1 MTDYSF
7 SIFGGG
13 AAAGIW
19 QGEEGKLRSAEW
31 QRMNQVHGTTIV
43 EVFEYGEAP
52 EADALITRTHGLRIA
67 VKTADCIPL
76 ILADADAGVV
86 AAVHAGWRG
95 LTADIIPKVLERLV
109 SMGAEPRRVKVGIGP
124 SLGTECAEFSDPE
137 QEIPEKFH
145 WAIQG
150 RRVDLNGIA
159 LKQLLDGG
167 IREEN
172 IEWLK
177 TCTHC
182 DPAWPSWRRNKTS
195 ERFLTWIELTPS
207 ASPELSH

>member
-7 SIFGGG
+7 SIFGSG
-13 AAAGIW
+13 AKAGIW
-19 QGEEGKLRSAEW
+19 RDGAEEPT

-43 EVFEYGEAP
+43 EVNRYGEEP
-52 EADALITRTHGLRIA
+52 EADALITRVPGLRIA

-76 ILADADAGVV
+76 VLADETAGLV

-95 LTADIIPKVLERLV
+95 LTADIIPKVLLRLAE
-109 SMGAEPRRVKVGIGP
+109 MGAEPGRVKVGIGP
-124 SLGTECAEFSDPE
+124 SLGTECAEFSDPQ

-150 RRVDLNGIA
+150 KRVDLNGIA

-177 TCTHC
+177 ICTHC
-182 DPAWPSWRRNKTS
+182 DPAWPSWRRDHAPG
-195 ERFLTWIELTPS
+195 RFLTWISL
-207 ASPELSH
+207 